1 MSKPT
6 FIFSLGAWMHPA
18 VFDTVRTRLEALG
31 FPSECPAHPSIG
43 AEPPSLTLDDDV
55 SSLRSVLTAVA
66 EEGRDIV
73 VVGHSYGGVVASS
86 AVEGLDKP
94 ARTANGKRGGV
105 VSVVY
110 LAAFALDKGQSLLEL
125 LGGSPLPWMKIE
137 GDYVHAEGAGD
148 IAWQDLTLEQ
158 REKWDSTVT
167 HTSRAV
173 FSGEATY
180 EPWQDIP
187 CSYII
192 CEQDQALLPPIQEF
206 FALKICRPG
215 QTHRLPASHSPFL
228 SMPERLVGVFA
239 KCASIMELSVD
250 ENGLSKFETGISE
263 EEMYV

>member
-6 FIFSLGAWMHPA
+6 FVFSLGAWMHPT
-18 VFDTVRTRLEALG
+18 VFDVVRTRLEALG

-43 AEPPSLTLDDDV
+43 AEPPSMTLENDV
-55 SSLRSVLTAVA
+55 SSFHSVLTAVA
-66 EEGRDIV
+66 DEGRDIV

-86 AVEGLDKP
+86 AVEGLAKSVR
-94 ARTANGKRGGV
+94 AANGKHGGV
-105 VSVVY
+105 LRVVY

-125 LGGSPLPWMKIE
+125 LGGDPLPWMKVE
-137 GDYVHAEGAGD
+137 GDYVHAKGAGEV
-148 IAWQDLTLEQ
+148 AWQDLTTEQ
-158 REKWDSTVT
+158 REKWDSTVR

-187 CSYII
+187 CAYII
-192 CEQDQALLPPIQEF
+192 CEQDQALLPHIQES

-228 SMPERLVGVFA
+228 SMPERLVDVFA
-239 KCASIMELSVD
+239 DCTSVKELSGV
-250 ENGLSKFETGISE
+250 ENWLSKFETGISE